1 MHDVSREHIINLED
15 LRLWEIWYTGSTP
28 FPSEVSPF
36 PLTSPLFSLLLSP
49 HSCPL
54 VTLATVAQPRSSRDH
69 RLGATPAPHVPSSD
83 PR

>member
-1 MHDVSREHIINLED
+1 MHNVPREHIINLED

-36 PLTSPLFSLLLSP
+36 PLCASLSP
-49 HSCPL
+49 YSCPL
-54 VTLATVAQPRSSRDH
+54 VILATDAQPRSPRHH
-69 RLGATPAPHVPSSD
+69 RLGTTPAPHIPSFD